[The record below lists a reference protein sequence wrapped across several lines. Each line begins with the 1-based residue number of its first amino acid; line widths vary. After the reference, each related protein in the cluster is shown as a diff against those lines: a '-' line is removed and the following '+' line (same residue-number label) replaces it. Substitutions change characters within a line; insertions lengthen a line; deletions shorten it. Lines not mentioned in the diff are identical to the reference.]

1 MDYFI
6 KLSKQFRGDMLKRRI
21 LKHKGQTLV
30 ETALVLP
37 IILLLIFGIVEF
49 GRILSANIIVSN
61 ASREGARYSAVGYTD
76 DEVKTLVIAKT
87 STLTIGVININHE
100 NKGTEEEKVTVTV
113 TCNHNLITPIV
124 SNLISESGTFD
135 IESSTEMRVE

>member
-1 MDYFI
+1 
-6 KLSKQFRGDMLKRRI
+6 MLKRRI

-37 IILLLIFGIVEF
+37 IILLLIFGIIEF
-49 GRILSANIIVSN
+49 GRILSTNIIVSN

-76 DEVKTLVIAKT
+76 EQVRTTVTAKT
-87 STLTIGVININHE
+87 STLTIGEININHE
-100 NKGTEEEKVTVTV
+100 NQGTEEEKVTVTV
-113 TCNHNLITPIV
+113 TCNHTLITPIV
-124 SNLISESGTFD
+124 SKLISESGTFN